1 MSQVTE
7 VDFPDSVLAKGK
19 GGKLEVRALDSRGI
33 YVLCKYLDPKTMK
46 PADKKRKLML
56 KDQNGKVLEYFI
68 IPLKDP
74 KRALLLT
81 AESEEKGRQ
90 IWNEDFRKAEEI

>member
-1 MSQVTE
+1 MDLPET
-7 VDFPDSVLAKGK
+7 VLTKGK
-19 GGKLEVRALDSRGI
+19 GGKLEVRAVDSRGS
-33 YVLCKYLDPKTMK
+33 YVMCKYLDPETMK

-56 KDQNGKVLEYFI
+56 KDQNGKILEYFI

-81 AESEEKGRQ
+81 AESEEKERQ
-90 IWNEDFRKAEEI
+90 IWNEVLRRGEEIWA